1 MLSITQKGSNFIA
14 LQVEGDDDTQKYK
27 ISGDLTEDIEVSSG
41 SQVIFSD
48 LEADQDHNF
57 TSSLAGVS
65 RLNVINTQYLSLAEV
80 QLLNDSGTNFAPD
93 GITTQSTTGFG
104 GISSRAIDG
113 NTNQLWSGGS
123 ITHTN
128 NPSYG
133 WWQLDMPSPVNA
145 NKIVIYNRIDSNA
158 LADRLRGSVL
168 RIYNQ
173 DDELIFEQTL
183 TKASVQSYSF

>member
-1 MLSITQKGSNFIA
+1 MLSIKQKGSNFIT
-14 LQVEGDDDTQKYK
+14 LQVEGEDTEKYK
-27 ISGDLTEDIEVSSG
+27 ISGDLTEDIEVNSG

-57 TSSLAGVS
+57 TSSLAGVR
-65 RLNVINTQYLSLAEV
+65 RLNIINNREYLSLAEV

-93 GITTQSTTGFG
+93 GITSQSTTGFG

-128 NPSYG
+128 NSSYG